1 MQALLVILLIN
12 AFIFIL
18 CALVALSGQ
27 FLRQS
32 GEADLTVNK
41 GVARQ
46 VGRGQSLLPALAEAG
61 VFLPAACGGKGTCG
75 RCEVKVIAG
84 GSAVT
89 PMETILLSP
98 QHLQTLARLACQVK
112 IRQDIEIEVAESL
125 LAAKLLRARLES
137 SQTVAED
144 IKTLQ
149 FSIQGND
156 ELVFKPGQYLQI
168 FYQMPWERVLRA
180 YSISSPASVKNGF
193 SLDVQRVSGG
203 VVSTYLHQIQPGVEL
218 EISGPFGE
226 MFLNDEQVHRPII
239 LVAGGVGLAPLRS
252 ILEKLRE
259 LGFQKPVWLFHGAR
273 SRRNLYCEE
282 YFSDLAKNN
291 ASFRYLPALSNPLLE
306 EGWVGSRGM
315 IHELLDQQDFAD
327 TSAAVAFVCGPTPMM
342 QAVTKVLVAK
352 GVASDRILTDPFDFS

>member
-1 MQALLVILLIN
+1 MQALLVIILIN

-41 GVARQ
+41 ASMRPVR
-46 VGRGQSLLPALAEAG
+46 RGQSLLPALAEAD

-98 QHLQTLARLACQVK
+98 QHLQALSRLACQVK
-112 IRQDIEIEVAESL
+112 IRQNIEIEVAESL
-125 LAAKLLRARLES
+125 LVAKLLRARLET
-137 SQTVAED
+137 SQNVAED

-149 FSIQGND
+149 FSVQGNA
-156 ELVFKPGQYLQI
+156 ELAFKPGQYLQV

-203 VVSTYLHQIQPGVEL
+203 VVSSYLHQLQTGAEL
-218 EISGPFGE
+218 EVSGPFGE
-226 MFLNDEQVHRPII
+226 MFLSDEHVQRPII

-252 ILEKLRE
+252 ILEQLRE
-259 LGFQKPVWLFHGAR
+259 LGFPQPVWLFHGAR

-282 YFSDLAKNN
+282 YFRDLAGNIG
-291 ASFRYLPALSNPLLE
+291 SFSYLPALSNPLLE

-315 IHELLDQQDFAD
+315 IHELLEQQHFTDAA
-327 TSAAVAFVCGPTPMM
+327 AAVAFVCGPTPMM

-352 GVASDRILTDPFDFS
+352 GLASDRILTDPFDFS